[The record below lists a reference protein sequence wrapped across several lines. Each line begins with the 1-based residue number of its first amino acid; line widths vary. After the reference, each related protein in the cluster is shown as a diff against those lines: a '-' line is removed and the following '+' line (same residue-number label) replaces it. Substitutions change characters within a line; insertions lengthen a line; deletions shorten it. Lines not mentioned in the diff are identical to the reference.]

1 MTRTLLALALA
12 AALSG
17 CAVGPTHQA
26 PTLATDAPS
35 SWTTRLPHDGQAAQL
50 TQWWEQFGDTTLT
63 QLIKQAETASPTLE
77 QASARIRQ
85 ARAAAGV
92 TDSALLPA
100 LNGSATQRRS
110 SQDSNRQNTTSRGL
124 DASWELDLFG
134 GNLRASQAA
143 DARLAVAGLNW
154 HHARVSLAAEVATT
168 YFSLRQCEAAV
179 ELARQDVQSRTKT
192 LELVTLKVTN
202 GAAAL
207 PDQDRA
213 EASAA
218 DSRSTLAAQLG
229 TCERT
234 RHQLAMLTAMP
245 EERLVSLLSSPN
257 ALPPVTLA
265 GFELLPA
272 QVLSQRPDVA
282 AAERQLAAASAD
294 IGVAIADMLPSLTL
308 VGSIGINT
316 SNASGTSVSARS
328 WSFGPSLTLPI
339 FDGGRRA
346 QAVAAA
352 HGRYDEAAGAWRQTV
367 LTAVKEVEDALT
379 RLNTAQQR
387 ATDASLAATRYE
399 AYLKATEARFSAGS
413 VSLLEL
419 EDARRLTLSA
429 RSTLL
434 GLNLEHVQARVAL
447 YKAAG
452 GGWSQQKTS
461 SPQEQ

>member
-1 MTRTLLALALA
+1 MTRTLLTLAIA
-12 AALSG
+12 AALTG
-17 CAVGPTHQA
+17 CAVGPTYQA
-26 PTLATDAPS
+26 PATDAPS
-35 SWTTRLPHDGQAAQL
+35 SWMAKLPHEGQSTGL
-50 TQWWEQFGDTTLT
+50 TQWWAQFGDSTLT
-63 QLIKQAETASPTLE
+63 QLIEQADSASPTLE
-77 QASARIRQ
+77 QAAARIRQ

-92 TDSALLPA
+92 ADSALLPA

-110 SQDSNRQNTTSRGL
+110 SQESSRQTSASRGL
-124 DASWELDLFG
+124 DASWEVDLFG
-134 GNLRASQAA
+134 GNLRATQAA
-143 DARLAVAGLNW
+143 DARLSVASLNG
-154 HHARVSLAAEVATT
+154 HHARVSLAAEVATS

-179 ELARQDVQSRTKT
+179 ELARQDVQSRAKT
-192 LELVTLKVTN
+192 LELVSLKVAH
-202 GAAAL
+202 GAAAH

-218 DSRSTLAAQLG
+218 DSRSTLTAQLG
-229 TCERT
+229 ACERT
-234 RHQLAMLTAMP
+234 RHQLAMLTAMS
-245 EERLVSLLSSPN
+245 EKDLAALLATPKE
-257 ALPPVTLA
+257 LPPVSLV
-265 GFELLPA
+265 GFDLLPA

-294 IGVAIADMLPSLTL
+294 IGVAVADMLPSLTL

-316 SNASGTSVSARS
+316 SNAGGASVSARS

-346 QAVAAA
+346 QAVESAR
-352 HGRYDEAAGAWRQTV
+352 GRHDEAAGAWRQTV
-367 LTAVKEVEDALT
+367 LTAVKDVEDALT

-387 ATDASLAATRYE
+387 VTDAGVSATRYE
-399 AYLKATEARFSAGS
+399 AYLKSTEARFAAGS

-434 GLNLEHVQARVAL
+434 GLNLEHAQARVAL

-461 SPQEQ
+461 SQQEQ